1 MNRQKAKKIV
11 IGLIL
16 LALGI
21 AWLGSAVNLWDFNVF
36 FPGWWAVLLMVCC
49 LVSVVGDGPNVVN
62 VFGMLIF
69 GAVVLKSNG
78 IIPDSVN
85 LWLIAFALAV
95 IVLGGKLLINAIYGN
110 KKVSSFSQTTGG
122 VASAQG
128 NFVSYAFT
136 GETLRF
142 SGQTIHSCGYSVSFG
157 SLTLDFSGA
166 VFAGDAFLS
175 INADFG
181 EVKVILPPGIKA
193 ESVNSASFASI
204 RNTSEGN
211 VSVKCK
217 LDCAFGTIVVK
228 NG

>member
-1 MNRQKAKKIV
+1 MLR
-11 IGLIL
+11 
-16 LALGI
+16 
-21 AWLGSAVNLWDFNVF
+21 NV
-36 FPGWWAVLLMVCC
+36 WCWET
-49 LVSVVGDGPNVVN
+49 
-62 VFGMLIF
+62 LIF
-69 GAVVLKSNG
+69 AVG
-78 IIPDSVN
+78 
-85 LWLIAFALAV
+85 
-95 IVLGGKLLINAIYGN
+95 YG
-110 KKVSSFSQTTGG
+110 
-122 VASAQG
+122 
-128 NFVSYAFT
+128 
-136 GETLRF
+136 E
-142 SGQTIHSCGYSVSFG
+142 
-157 SLTLDFSGA
+157 GA